1 MFGRLTREL
10 ARQRRLVSIL
20 ELVDYYLL
28 KWNLSPNSDNKVE
41 PTGLP
46 VMRLR
51 PMKYMSAVLDTCQ
64 NQHRYARFAK
74 FTPLQSYLASLR
86 FAMIRTKH
94 NKHATID
101 LSAQ

>member
-10 ARQRRLVSIL
+10 ARLRRLVSIL

-28 KWNLSPNSDNKVE
+28 KWNLSLNSDNKVE

-51 PMKYMSAVLDTCQ
+51 PMNICQQCLTHVKINTDTRDLLNSHPC
-64 NQHRYARFAK
+64 K
-74 FTPLQSYLASLR
+74 
-86 FAMIRTKH
+86 
-94 NKHATID
+94 AT
-101 LSAQ
+101 SRR